1 MTTQNSSR
9 RLLPAAA
16 LLTLALFGAACD
28 PETGAAAGPAPAAAT
43 SATGAASPAA
53 DPSTAAPAAA
63 PSSAQPTDASPS
75 ATDPAPATTAAAPTT
90 RAPATKAAP
99 APVHTTPAP
108 ARTTA
113 KAAPTTKAP
122 AGSCAHHTTG
132 VCGWDVG
139 LTPVSSSE
147 TAECN
152 DGTVSYS
159 ATFSGTCS
167 HHGGVRYWFK

>member
-1 MTTQNSSR
+1 VTTQNSSR

-16 LLTLALFGAACD
+16 LVALALFGAACD
-28 PETGAAAGPAPAAAT
+28 PETGAAAGSAPAAAA
-43 SATGAASPAA
+43 SAAGSISPTA
-53 DPSTAAPAAA
+53 DPGTAAPAAA

-75 ATDPAPATTAAAPTT
+75 PADPAPATTAVAPTT
-90 RAPATKAAP
+90 KAPP

-132 VCGWDVG
+132 ACGWDVG

-147 TAECN
+147 MAECN

-159 ATFSGTCS
+159 ASFSGTCS